1 MPLTFTILLAIH
13 IVLALLLIGIILIQ
27 QGKGATAGAAFG
39 SGASSTVFGS
49 QGSASFLT
57 RTTAILATLFLSNSL
72 LLAFKYGQALDQ
84 TSLLD
89 ELAAPAT
96 TISAPAIP
104 ADVPAEVPSPSD
116 LPSLPPE

>member
-1 MPLTFTILLAIH
+1 MSLYFTILLAVH
-13 IVLALLLIGIILIQ
+13 IVLALCLIGIILIQ

-49 QGSASFLT
+49 RGSSSFLT

-72 LLAFKYGQALDQ
+72 LLAYLYGQALDQ

-89 ELAAPAT
+89 QIAQPPVEVAAPA
-96 TISAPAIP
+96 AP
-104 ADVPAEVPSPSD
+104 ADVPAAAVGKDD